1 MKGVFTVKKF
11 AVLLI
16 SAMMITAA
24 ASVSF
29 AGATVTTGA
38 GYKTM
43 LEALCA
49 AFRESGGAVEEMY
62 GGHIGMMLE
71 QIKQGS
77 GVNIVV
83 SDKGSLDAMSAG
95 VEFDSYEP
103 LGDTLLVLAWRK
115 GIEIKTPEDL
125 TKPEIKSV
133 AYPDAKAAIYG
144 RAATKFLES
153 SGIGAKIQDKVSE
166 VSSVPQVFAYL
177 VSGEMDAG
185 FVNRVM
191 IMNGADKNG
200 GSLEIASGY
209 PSLNMVAGVVK
220 GAGSDPDVAKFVE
233 FLRSPVANE
242 ILKKNGVW

>member
-1 MKGVFTVKKF
+1 MKKISTVIIS
-11 AVLLI
+11 VLLL
-16 SAMMITAA
+16 TAA

-29 AGATVTTGA
+29 AGVTVTTGA

-43 LEALCA
+43 LEKLCA
-49 AFRESGGAVEEMY
+49 DFRESGGAVEEMY
-62 GGHIGMMLE
+62 GGHIGMMLA

-77 GVNIVV
+77 GVNVV
-83 SDKGSLDAMSAG
+83 ISDKGSLDDMSGG

-103 LGDTLLVLAWRK
+103 LGGTVLVLAWRK
-115 GIEIKTPEDL
+115 GIEIETPEDL
-125 TKPEIKSV
+125 AKPEIKSV

-153 SGIGAKIQDKVSE
+153 SGIGAKIKDKISE

-191 IMNGADKNG
+191 IMNGAEKIG

-209 PSLNMVAGVVK
+209 PSLDMVAAVVK
-220 GAGSDPDVAKFVE
+220 SAGSDPDVAKFIE
-233 FLRSPVANE
+233 FLRSPAAKE